1 MALRTLTM
9 FVVASMIVG
18 FSGFVLAQDQDDES
32 DPVILRIA
40 LADAPTTLQRG
51 MAVSEQH
58 GKPISAKFEMPSG
71 DLQLSV
77 YTAITDGFVETVLD
91 PKTGT
96 VLSVKPI
103 ADAEDLADAR
113 AQKAAM
119 DKATASLIAAADKA
133 VNQNAGSRAVSIM
146 PELQNGEAVA
156 KVKLQRPKDL
166 VTVLEPLN

>member
-18 FSGFVLAQDQDDES
+18 FSGFVLAQDQDDEP

-40 LADAPTTLQRG
+40 LADPPTTLQRG

-58 GKPISAKFEMPSG
+58 GKPVSAKFEMPSG

-77 YTAITDGFVETVLD
+77 YTTNTDGFVETVLN
-91 PKTGT
+91 PKTGA
-96 VLSVKPI
+96 VISAEPI
-103 ADAEDLADAR
+103 VDAEDLADAR

-119 DKATASLIAAADKA
+119 DKATVSLIAATDKA
-133 VNQNAGSRAVSIM
+133 VNKNDHRVVGNRSYSGLLDRNRV
-146 PELQNGEAVA
+146 PLQ
-156 KVKLQRPKDL
+156 L
-166 VTVLEPLN
+166 LEEHL